1 MKHGL
6 ITLGAV
12 AVAAALSLPATVHAA
27 APTTKTSTA
36 TVTVSVPAG
45 DLTLE
50 QAPNFKFA
58 STGAES
64 AATLKNTGDTAVKVD
79 DERGTGA
86 GWSLSLQLGKFSG
99 LTTQPGYLVFLGDT
113 AAATTAGNTAP
124 TVSGVTQTAPGDSGV
139 LLENAAPS
147 TGTGESTLTM
157 GNVTLNGVTVPAIN
171 ATYTADLTWTLGTT
185 QTSN

>member
-1 MKHGL
+1 MKHGF

-27 APTTKTSTA
+27 AETTKTSTA

-50 QAPNFKFA
+50 QAPDFQFTSAGAA
-58 STGAES
+58 SAV
-64 AATLKNTGDTAVKVD
+64 TLKNSGDTAVKVD

-86 GWSLSLQLGKFSG
+86 GWSLSMQLGKFSG
-99 LTTQPGYLVFLGDT
+99 LTKQPGYLVFLGDT

-124 TVSGVTQTAPGDSGV
+124 TVSGATQTAPGDSGV
-139 LLENAAPS
+139 LFKKCSPK
-147 TGTGESTLTM
+147 
-157 GNVTLNGVTVPAIN
+157 
-171 ATYTADLTWTLGTT
+171 YWHW
-185 QTSN
+185 